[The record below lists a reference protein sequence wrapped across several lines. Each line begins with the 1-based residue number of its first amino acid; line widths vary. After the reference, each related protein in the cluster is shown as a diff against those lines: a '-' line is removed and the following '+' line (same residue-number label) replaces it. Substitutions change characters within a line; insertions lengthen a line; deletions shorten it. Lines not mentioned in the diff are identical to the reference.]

1 MDFEADD
8 YVSITA
14 LSEETAESSETESD
28 DSEQAKYIG
37 ETSDYGSDDSG
48 EENED
53 SAEHSD
59 DGNENS
65 AEEDED
71 SAERSEEEGSAENAL
86 REHGKGNLGRGI
98 AQRGAFCGP
107 YAMRSNYTMSYHRWH
122 QNDRKQQRY
131 SGASERG

>member
-37 ETSDYGSDDSG
+37 ETGDYGSDDSG

-53 SAEHSD
+53 SAE
-59 DGNENS
+59 
-65 AEEDED
+65 EDED
-71 SAERSEEEGSAENAL
+71 GAERSEEESSAENAL
-86 REHGKGNLGRGI
+86 REHGKGNPGRGI
-98 AQRGAFCGP
+98 AQRGAFCGC

-122 QNDRKQQRY
+122 QNDREQQRY